1 MELRQLRYFI
11 AVVDAQSITAAARKL
26 HLVQSAVSHQISN
39 LEDELQAS
47 LLLRTKSGVK
57 ATTAGQLLYRH
68 ALVITKQLEAVRD
81 GVKQVD
87 KEVRGKVA
95 IGLPNSTA
103 AVLALPILK
112 AVRAELPH
120 VELTIVEGLS
130 GLLSEQLANGKLDFS
145 VLFETEPMRGFEVLP
160 LFKEKLHFVSCDPV
174 VCRQYARSK
183 SITLR
188 SVMKRP
194 LILPP
199 KPNGIRLLL
208 EKDALRAGLNPRV
221 VADITGLNTMLAAVK
236 AGLADSVMMAVN
248 ADSGS
253 PPSKMLILPISSPVI
268 ERAAG
273 LFYSEHFELSSAAI
287 CIKDITLRAIDELIS
302 GRKWRG
308 ATLSR

>member
-39 LEDELQAS
+39 LEGELQTS

-57 ATTAGQLLYRH
+57 PTAAGQLLYRH
-68 ALVITKQLEAVRD
+68 ALAVLKHVEAVRD
-81 GVKQVD
+81 GVRQVD

-95 IGLPNSTA
+95 VGVPNSTA
-103 AVLALPILK
+103 AVLALPLLK
-112 AVRAELPH
+112 AVRAERPY
-120 VELTIVEGLS
+120 VELTIIEGLS
-130 GLLSEQLANGKLDFS
+130 GLLSEQLVNGKLDFCI
-145 VLFETEPMRGFEVLP
+145 LFETDPMRGFEVLP

-174 VCRQYARSK
+174 VCKQYALSK
-183 SITLR
+183 SISLR

-208 EKDALRAGLNPRV
+208 EREALRVDLNPRV
-221 VADITGLNTMLAAVK
+221 VADITGVHTMLAAVK
-236 AGLADSVMMAVN
+236 AGLADSVMMAAN
-248 ADSGS
+248 AASGS
-253 PPSKMLILPISSPVI
+253 PPSTILVLPISSPVI

-273 LFYSEHFELSSAAI
+273 IFQAEQFELTSAAI
-287 CIKDITLRAIDELIS
+287 CVKDITVRTVAELIF
-302 GRKWRG
+302 GRKWPG
-308 ATLSR
+308 ATLAG